1 MRVNKIARTTCD
13 FKMEEINYINSY
25 TTLGQI
31 GVWHVEWRKE
41 NEEKYSRQNESK
53 RNF

>member
-1 MRVNKIARTTCD
+1 MHPARLWLQ
-13 FKMEEINYINSY
+13 FLFNSN

-31 GVWHVEWRKE
+31 GVWHVDRRKE
-41 NEEKYSRQNESK
+41 NEEKYPRQNESK